1 MRLSGTISLMFKLKE
16 NIVKE
21 RTIISNRLQEIEELG
36 IKITS
41 DKKVKII
48 VNDESEIL
56 ETKVTENKWNNVIV
70 RYSGTYI

>member
-56 ETKVTENKWNNVIV
+56 ETKSNRKI
-70 RYSGTYI
+70 SGITL